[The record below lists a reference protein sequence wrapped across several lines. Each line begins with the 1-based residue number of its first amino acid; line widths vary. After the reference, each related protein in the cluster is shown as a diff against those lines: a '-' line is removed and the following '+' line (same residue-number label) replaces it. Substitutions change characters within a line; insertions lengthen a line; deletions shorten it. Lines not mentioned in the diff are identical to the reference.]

1 VKSHQRLSNDSL
13 SSVRHLLDADRLK
26 SFFSAPGDLMP
37 VADIAA
43 LRQFKSQLENNIND
57 IESYYKLVTT
67 NIPLVELENHYLKM
81 REHEKFIQIFLD
93 SKELVER
100 YLVPLEPYNRGWK
113 PRVCKYARTAAV
125 WLPHFLDK
133 ANLIENILCAL
144 TTEQLADFNISEHKR
159 QELLAIV
166 KREQKALRD
175 SIAERLAITPDEM
188 KFNPAFVKNPLLNTY
203 NILVKSMGGVQQ
215 AYKFDH
221 VFDNSIEREVLQDA
235 LTPIDEMTFT
245 ISEMYDELLRLHRLE
260 SGARESG
267 HIALSAEQIEIFSL
281 LNQEELDFQI
291 YASIVQ
297 KKSEDRAFFARIL
310 LSKYLPNLSY
320 KQLFVYIIKHQPVL
334 ITYFLQFNQFI
345 DSFSQLAELECF
357 KPLFNSF
364 SNGVIELNSDSFNEL
379 SKLFECYINRP
390 HGIPKN
396 QVDEAVADI
405 DSLDNLRRA
414 NCYLL
419 SLYRGPQPV
428 MELILEPA
436 PANEPE
442 QERPRS
448 SELNRELEAVP
459 NPGSALPHLNE
470 ISTPILPSADA
481 MEEQPVPA
489 PAKSQGI
496 FKRYPWIKWALLG
509 AAIAAVIILAIVSY
523 GGLTPLVG
531 AAITV
536 GSSMGLLNA
545 AALGVG
551 MAVICVSAV
560 AVGAALLGGIRSI
573 VGKVTGNKMNGVP
586 PRPQSFQSSQASLI
600 PQLQISSAAPA
611 HEEISALSPES
622 SPRTTPQVLP
632 RSREHEQ
639 IVAPLSPSQK
649 GKEEITARRTSFG

>member
-13 SSVRHLLDADRLK
+13 SFVCHLLDADCLK

-57 IESYYKLVTT
+57 IESYYELVTT
-67 NIPLVELENHYLKM
+67 NIALVELEIHYLKM

-93 SKELVER
+93 STELVER
-100 YLVPLEPYNRGWK
+100 YLAPLERYIRGGK

-133 ANLIENILCAL
+133 ANLIESILCAL

-166 KREQKALRD
+166 KNEQKALRD
-175 SIAERLAITPDEM
+175 SIAERLALTLDE
-188 KFNPAFVKNPLLNTY
+188 KGFNPAFVKNPLLNTY
-203 NILVKSMGGVQQ
+203 NIIVKSMGDIQQ
-215 AYKFDH
+215 AYKLDK
-221 VFDNSIEREVLQDA
+221 VFDRSINREVLQDA
-235 LTPIDEMTFT
+235 LSPVDEIKSS
-245 ISEMYDELLRLHRLE
+245 ISEKYDELLRLHRLE
-260 SGARESG
+260 SDARESG
-267 HIALSAEQIEIFSL
+267 HVALSAEQIEILSL
-281 LNQEELDFQI
+281 LNQQELDFQI

-320 KQLFVYIIKHQPVL
+320 KQLFVDIIKHQPVL

-345 DSFSQLAELECF
+345 DSFTQLAEPECF

-364 SNGVIELNSDSFNEL
+364 SNGAIELNSDSFSEL

-390 HGIPKN
+390 LDVPKN

-428 MELILEPA
+428 
-436 PANEPE
+436 
-442 QERPRS
+442 
-448 SELNRELEAVP
+448 
-459 NPGSALPHLNE
+459 
-470 ISTPILPSADA
+470 
-481 MEEQPVPA
+481 PA
-489 PAKSQGI
+489 PAKPPGL
-496 FKRYPWIKWALLG
+496 FKRHPWIKWALLG

-531 AAITV
+531 AAITI

-545 AALGVG
+545 PALGVG
-551 MAVICVSAV
+551 MTVICVSAV
-560 AVGAALLGGIRSI
+560 VVGAALLGGIRSV
-573 VGKVTGNKMNGVP
+573 VGKVMGNKKDGV
-586 PRPQSFQSSQASLI
+586 PRPQSFESSQASLI
-600 PQLQISSAAPA
+600 PQLKLASAAPA
-611 HEEISALSPES
+611 HEEISALSPAS
-622 SPRTTPQVLP
+622 SPRETPQVLP

-639 IVAPLSPSQK
+639 IDAPASPSQK
-649 GKEEITARRTSFG
+649 GKEEITVRRRSFG